1 MSNLTQA
8 WLEDQTSIRC
18 LLVEITA
25 RNVLTSTETTFY
37 LSNMGYITTSADVV
51 YLPYL
56 TGSLQTTESLSIE
69 GTLSM
74 SFGDIQVAN
83 LNGDLDTWLDSTKY
97 IWVNRSIKV
106 YLGDPRWVCVNLAS
120 VQTTFEKIFDGIVAD
135 VDSSARDS
143 INIKVRDKLQ
153 RLNYP
158 LTDNILGIYGTW
170 AAGQANQDTIRPLIF
185 GEVNN
190 ISPILIDPSKLEYMF
205 NDTSVGTFITNT
217 TFGSNV
223 ITCNST
229 AGFAVNKPIVITFS
243 TTAYPSTFG
252 NIVSGTTYYIKTV
265 NSTTT
270 FTIATVSTGGATNT
284 AAVFGLTTAALSTT
298 GNATNLVQ
306 AEVNTTS
313 SELLIE
319 IRDNG
324 VPVYTDAAAYTT
336 AGGTRPQGA
345 TVTLSTGKFTLT
357 SPASG
362 TVTASVQG
370 VKRSVNLTAPGSLVE
385 GTYVNN
391 IANIIALIVT
401 QYGQGNQRLSF
412 SDIDL
417 VNFNAFSTNNT
428 AAVGVAVLDRT
439 NTLNVCQEI
448 ANSAN
453 AQMFFNRAGLLQLLQ
468 LGTNTTDATM
478 SITDSDILHHSL
490 RISNR
495 TEVVAATKI
504 GYCLNYTAQT
514 ALAASIPGTANT
526 MFADPWYSNT
536 VVDTA
541 VQSLYKLTTAPV
553 QKDTKLI
560 AGADS
565 LALATYLNNYFKV
578 PRTIYSFTG
587 TAKLMYLKLGQG
599 VTLTHNRFGLN
610 AGKSG
615 QVITLAPDWANGTV
629 NVEVII

>member
-69 GTLSM
+69 GSLSM

-158 LTDNILGIYGTW
+158 LTDNVLGVYGTW
-170 AAGQANQDTIRPLIF
+170 AAGQTNQDTIRPLIF

-190 ISPILIDPSKLEYMF
+190 ISPVLIDPSKLEYMF
-205 NDTSVGTFITNT
+205 NDTSIGILVTGTSNLTNA
-217 TFGSNV
+217 
-223 ITCNST
+223 ITCNGT
-229 AGFAVNKPIVITFS
+229 ASFIINKPIVFTFS

-252 NIVSGTTYYIKTV
+252 NIVAGTTYYIK
-265 NSTTT
+265 SIESSTT
-270 FTIATVSTGGATNT
+270 FTISATSTGSGTGT
-284 AAVFGLTTAALSTT
+284 GVVFVLGTISSTT
-298 GNATNLVQ
+298 TNLVL
-306 AEVNTTS
+306 AEANVTNT
-313 SELLIE
+313 ELLIE

-324 VPVYTDAAAYTT
+324 VPVYTDTFAYTL
-336 AGGTRPQGA
+336 GGTRPQGA

-357 SPASG
+357 SPAAG
-362 TVTASVQG
+362 TLTASVQG
-370 VKRSVNLTAPGSLVE
+370 VKRSVNFTSPGSLVE

-401 QYGQGNQRLSF
+401 QYGQANQRLAF

-417 VNFNAFSTNNT
+417 TNFSAFSGLNAINNASIGT
-428 AAVGVAVLDRT
+428 AILDRT
-439 NTLNVCQEI
+439 NILNVCQDI
-448 ANSAN
+448 AKSAS
-453 AQMFFNRAGLLQLLQ
+453 AQLFFNRAGLLQLLQ
-468 LGTNTTDATM
+468 VGLNTSDASM
-478 SITDSDILHHSL
+478 SINDDNILHHSL
-490 RISNR
+490 HISSK
-495 TEVVAATKI
+495 TTVVASTKV
-504 GYCLNYTAQT
+504 GYCQNYTSQT
-514 ALAASIPGTANT
+514 ALASSIPGTANT
-526 MFADPWYSNT
+526 MFEEPWYSST

-541 VQSLYKLTTAPV
+541 TQSLYKLTAAPV
-553 QKDTKLI
+553 QQDTKLI
-560 AGADS
+560 TGTDS
-565 LALATYLNNYFKV
+565 IALATYLNNYFKV
-578 PRTIYSFTG
+578 PHTVYAFTG

>member
-8 WLEDQTSIRC
+8 WLENQTSIRC

-25 RNVLTSTETTFY
+25 RNILTSTETTFY
-37 LSNMGYITTSADVV
+37 LSNMGYTTSTADVS

-56 TGSLQTTESLSIE
+56 TGSLQTTESLSID
-69 GTLSM
+69 GALSM

-83 LNGDLDTWLDSTKY
+83 LNGDLDIWLDSSKY
-97 IWVNRSIKV
+97 IWVNRAVKV
-106 YLGDPRWVCVNLAS
+106 YLGDPRWECTNLAS
-120 VQTTFEKIFDGIVAD
+120 VRTTFEKVFDGIVAD

-143 INIKVRDKLQ
+143 INIKVCDKLQ

-158 LTDNILGIYGTW
+158 LTDNTLGIYGTW
-170 AAGQANQDTIRPLIF
+170 AGGQSNQDTIRPLIF

-190 ISPILIDPSKLEYMF
+190 ISPVLVDPSKLEYMF
-205 NDTSVGTFITNT
+205 NDTSVGTLVLGTSNT
-217 TFGSNV
+217 TNA

-229 AGFAVNKPIVITFS
+229 AGFVVNKPIVFTFS

-252 NIVSGTTYYIKTV
+252 NLVSGTTYYIKSIDSAN
-265 NSTTT
+265 NSL
-270 FTIATVSTGGATNT
+270 TISATSTGSGTGTGVVLTLGTISSTATNPVL
-284 AAVFGLTTAALSTT
+284 AEA
-298 GNATNLVQ
+298 NITN
-306 AEVNTTS
+306 T
-313 SELLIE
+313 ELLIE

-324 VPVYTDAAAYTT
+324 VPIYTDAAAYTL
-336 AGGTRPQGA
+336 GGTRPQGA
-345 TVTLSTGKFTLT
+345 AVTLGTGRFTLT

-370 VKRSVNLTAPGSLVE
+370 VKRSVNFTSPGSLVE

-401 QYGQGNQRLSF
+401 QYGQPNQRLSF

-417 VNFNAFSTNNT
+417 TNFSAFSGLNAINNASIGT
-428 AAVGVAVLDRT
+428 AILDRT
-439 NTLNVCQEI
+439 NTLSVCQEI
-448 ANSAN
+448 AKSAS
-453 AQMFFNRAGLLQLLQ
+453 AQLFFNRSGLLQLLQ
-468 LGTNTTDATM
+468 VGVNTSDASM
-478 SITDSDILHHSL
+478 SITDDNILHHSL
-490 RISNR
+490 RVSNR
-495 TEVVAATKI
+495 TPVIASTKV
-504 GYCLNYTAQT
+504 GYCQNYTPQT
-514 ALAASIPGTANT
+514 ALASSIPGTANT

-536 VVDTA
+536 VIDTA
-541 VQSLYKLTTAPV
+541 IQSLYKLTTAPV
-553 QKDTKLI
+553 QQDTKLI
-560 AGADS
+560 AGSDCV
-565 LALATYLNNYFKV
+565 ALATYLNNYFKV
-578 PRTIYSFTG
+578 PHTVYSFTG

-599 VTLTHNRFGLN
+599 VTLNHNRFGLN

>member
-1 MSNLTQA
+1 MSDLTQA

-25 RNVLTSTETTFY
+25 RNVIAGTETTFY

-69 GTLSM
+69 GSLSM

-97 IWVNRSIKV
+97 IWVNRNIKV

-120 VQTTFEKIFDGIVAD
+120 VQTKFEKIFDGIVAD

-158 LTDNILGIYGTW
+158 LTDNILGVYGTW

-190 ISPILIDPSKLEYMF
+190 ISPVLVDPSKLEYMF
-205 NDTSVGTFITNT
+205 NDTSVGTLVTNT
-217 TFGSNV
+217 TFGTNI

-252 NIVSGTTYYIKTV
+252 NLVSGTTYYIKTID
-265 NSTTT
+265 STNT

-284 AAVFGLTTAALSTT
+284 ATAFGLTTAALTTT

-306 AEVNTTS
+306 AEVNITTS
-313 SELLIE
+313 ELVIE

-324 VPVYTDAAAYTT
+324 VPIYTDAAAYTS
-336 AGGTRPQGA
+336 GGTRPQGA
-345 TVTLSTGKFTLT
+345 TVTLGTGKFALI

-391 IANIIALIVT
+391 IANIVALIVT

-417 VNFNAFSTNNT
+417 TNFNAFSTSNT

-439 NTLNVCQEI
+439 NTLNICQEL

-468 LGTNTTDATM
+468 LGTITSDATM

-495 TEVVAATKI
+495 TEVVAATKV
-504 GYCLNYTAQT
+504 GYCLNYTTQT
-514 ALAASIPGTANT
+514 ALAASIPGTANII
-526 MFADPWYSNT
+526 FADPWYSTT

-541 VQSLYKLTTAPV
+541 VQSTYKLTTAPV

-587 TAKLMYLKLGQG
+587 TAKLMGLKLGQG